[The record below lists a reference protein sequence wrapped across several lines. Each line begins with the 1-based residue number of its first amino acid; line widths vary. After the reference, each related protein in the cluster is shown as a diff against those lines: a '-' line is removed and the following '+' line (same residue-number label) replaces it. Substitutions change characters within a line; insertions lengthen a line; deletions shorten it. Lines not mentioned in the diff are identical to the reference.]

1 MRITN
6 GQVEHILGA
15 YLNRVQRTA
24 QESAAERATPH
35 DRVSLSSRAADIEA
49 ARQHIASLP
58 DVRADLVEYF
68 RRMVARGDYRVAAVD
83 IAQAILAHA
92 RVARATHD

>member
-24 QESAAERATPH
+24 QKSTGESGAPH

-58 DVRADLVEYF
+58 DVRADLVEHF

-83 IAQAILAHA
+83 IAHAILAHA
-92 RVARATHD
+92 RAARAAHD